1 MRPLKT
7 LPALLLPIIL
17 LFSWFP
23 CPALASRPL
32 DGNALERAWKQY
44 MAAKTHSRPAF
55 KFPFEAC
62 FQKAAQQYELPVS
75 LLLAVAR
82 GESDFNPK
90 AKSDK
95 DCYGVMQ
102 IRWPITA
109 KHLGITTLEAL
120 GDPCTNITAGAK
132 YIREMLDRYAG
143 NLHLALA
150 AYNYG
155 PGRISQKASPALI
168 PKGAQWYSGYIHH
181 HLEYILGQTPGE
193 TEPSQAERL
202 AYGAERKLPII
213 TFNKPYRAM
222 GFYDYARAKAPSLR
236 IDWFKKGLG
245 RFQVVLLYR
254 DKAELKRGKEALKRL
269 GLNG

>member
-17 LFSWFP
+17 LFSSFP
-23 CPALASRPL
+23 CPALAFRPL
-32 DGNALERAWKQY
+32 GGNALERAWKQY

-55 KFPFEAC
+55 QFPFEAC

-82 GESDFNPK
+82 GESDFDPK

-95 DCYGVMQ
+95 NCYGIMQ

-168 PKGAQWYSGYIHH
+168 PKGAQWYSGYVHH
-181 HLEYILGQTPGE
+181 HLEYILGQTPGRRRPAPWRGPPMAPNVNCRSS
-193 TEPSQAERL
+193 PSPNPTGPWDFMITRGQKPHPSGL
-202 AYGAERKLPII
+202 IGSRKDWG
-213 TFNKPYRAM
+213 
-222 GFYDYARAKAPSLR
+222 GFRWCCCTGTRP
-236 IDWFKKGLG
+236 
-245 RFQVVLLYR
+245 
-254 DKAELKRGKEALKRL
+254 
-269 GLNG
+269 N